1 MNRKTNSKLPGWVKF
16 CYGGG
21 EGSNS
26 LIWTFF
32 YVFFL
37 FFLTDIVKLEPATAG
52 FIMMVG
58 VIWDAVTDPLIGIW
72 SDNLKWKWGRRRPLL
87 LAVALPYGI
96 LSWLLFTD
104 FNLGDR
110 GTIIYF
116 ILAVIGYM
124 TAFTFLNVPYTAL
137 AAEMTQDYD
146 ERTSLISFR
155 TLWSMVASIFGAAL
169 PFMLA
174 GAFADMFGSQ
184 RIGWSISAAILG
196 LASVFP
202 ILLTWRMT
210 RGYELF
216 PEQATVKWRD
226 IREALLGN
234 RPFRYVMGIWTF
246 GIVAINVSAAA
257 VVYFFTYRMGYS
269 EDESSIA
276 FLFFMCASVIWVPII
291 SKTAQNLGKRKSLMI
306 FMGGWAF
313 VCAVLFMMVDQ
324 GDTIFLYCLLF
335 LAAMGNSGIYL
346 LGWSMIP
353 DVIEVD
359 EFKTGQRREGLYFG
373 IIAFSQKLGSAIAI
387 WLIGVSLSL
396 VGYTPGAAQS
406 TKAMWG
412 IRLIFSEGTAFF
424 ILLVIIVCLFSPMT
438 REKHQALTEAIA
450 RKRMNQNYDT
460 VKIRDL
466 I

>member
-1 MNRKTNSKLPGWVKF
+1 MSRNINDKIPGWVKF
-16 CYGGG
+16 GYGGG

-26 LIWTFF
+26 LIWTLF
-32 YVFFL
+32 YVYFL
-37 FFLTDIVKLEPATAG
+37 FFLTDVVKIEPATAG

-58 VIWDAVTDPLIGIW
+58 VIWDAITDPLIGIW

-104 FNLGDR
+104 FSLGDT

-146 ERTSLISFR
+146 ERISLISFR

-169 PFMLA
+169 PFVLA
-174 GAFADMFGSQ
+174 GFFTDMFGNEKT
-184 RIGWSISAAILG
+184 GWSIAVAVLG
-196 LASVFP
+196 LASIFP
-202 ILLTWRMT
+202 ILLTWRVT

-216 PEQATVKWRD
+216 PEQIAVKWRD
-226 IREALLGN
+226 IREALFGN
-234 RPFRYVMGIWTF
+234 RPFRFILGIWTC
-246 GIVAINVSAAA
+246 GIIAINISAAA
-257 VVYFFTYRMGYS
+257 AVYFFTYRMGYS

-276 FLFFMCASVIWVPII
+276 FLFLMCASVFWIPII
-291 SKTAQNLGKRKSLMI
+291 SKTAQRLGKRKALTI
-306 FMGGWAF
+306 FMGGWLLGS
-313 VCAVLFMMVDQ
+313 AVLVLMVDH
-324 GDTIFLYCLLF
+324 GDTILF
-335 LAAMGNSGIYL
+335 YSVLFIAAVGNSSIYL

-373 IIAFSQKLGSAIAI
+373 LIAFVQKLGSAIAI
-387 WLIGVSLSL
+387 WFIGIILSW
-396 VGYTPGAAQS
+396 VGYTPGATQS
-406 TKAMWG
+406 TEAMWG

-424 ILLVIIVCLFSPMT
+424 ILLVIIICLLSPMT
-438 REKHQALTEAIA
+438 REKHKALTEAIS
-450 RKRMNQNYDT
+450 RKKSDKDYDT
-460 VKIRDL
+460 AKIQDL